1 MPHRLGIDIGKTFT
15 DLLLLDDSGAAH
27 ALKTPN
33 SPDDPASA
41 VAGGIRE
48 LAAGAGVAPGDIV
61 TVVHGAPGHSVPG
74 HDALDLDPAE
84 TRGPAVGL
92 LVTAGFEHVLLL
104 GRGQGASP
112 LAGRV
117 AGTLGI
123 AERMDAEGQ
132 VLQPVDEA
140 KARDAIRALRD
151 LGATAIAVS
160 LLHAAANPAHERAL
174 KALIGDIAA
183 DMPVTLSSDV
193 VREAADY
200 ERTVAAVS
208 AAVLRPALGRYF
220 EGFADT
226 LRALESTAEIRVA
239 RADGGSMSVA
249 HAGDTPVDALNAGP
263 AAGVAAAAVAA
274 SHAGCRDALALDM
287 GGGATTIG
295 IVLDGAPLVTRKT
308 PVAGANLTLP
318 SIAVM
323 HAGAGGGAAVRITGH
338 GALRVGP
345 EPAAG
350 GPACF
355 GGDGPTLTDANLL
368 LGLIPAGS
376 GNGPA
381 SDRAPDRAAAET
393 AMGRLAD
400 RLGVNPYQAAQGI
413 RDLAIEKLYGALR
426 QAAAAHGVDVA
437 SMPLVAYGGAGP
449 LHGNALAI
457 LCGGGPV
464 IVPAQPGSM
473 SARGYVEAQP
483 RQEFGHSCRRLLDN
497 TNAGSIG
504 EILDSL
510 GGSANAWLDEE
521 GVSAT
526 GRRLRFEADV
536 RYRGQGSD
544 FTLDIDPANLPNWGL
559 RDLADR
565 FATAFEQ
572 RHGVR
577 LDGPVELVRLRAVAG
592 AGAGVGGGAT
602 GRRNGASPGR
612 AARRPAGRGDASG
625 AKVDEQRIYLD
636 GNFLSAPVYAAGRLE
651 ADSRVAGPA
660 LVAGDNWTAVVH
672 PGYAGTAGADGALV
686 IAPYRDGEAAA

>member
-15 DLLLLDDSGAAH
+15 DLLLLDDSGTVH
-27 ALKTPN
+27 ALKTAN
-33 SPDDPASA
+33 SPDDPVSA
-41 VAGGIRE
+41 IAGGIRD
-48 LAAGAGVAPGDIV
+48 LAAGAGVAPGDIA
-61 TVVHGAPGHSVPG
+61 TIVHGVSG
-74 HDALDLDPAE
+74 LDPAE
-84 TRGPAVGL
+84 TGGPAVGL

-117 AGTLGI
+117 VGTLGI
-123 AERMDAEGQ
+123 AERMDAGGQ
-132 VLQPVDEA
+132 VRQPIDEA
-140 KARDAIRALRD
+140 RAREAVRTLRD
-151 LGATAIAVS
+151 MGAATIAVS

-174 KALIGDIAA
+174 KAVIGEIAA
-183 DMPVTLSSDV
+183 DMPVVLSSDV

-208 AAVLRPALGRYF
+208 AAVLRPALTHYF

-226 LRALESTAEIRVA
+226 LRAMESTADIRVA

-249 HAGDTPVDALNAGP
+249 HTGDSPIAALDSGP
-263 AAGVAAAAVAA
+263 AAGVAAAAAAA

-295 IVLDGAPLVTRKT
+295 IVLDGAPVVRRKT

-318 SIAVM
+318 SIAVLQ
-323 HAGAGGGAAVRITGH
+323 AGAGGGAAVRITGH

-345 EPAAG
+345 EAAAG
-350 GPACF
+350 GSACF
-355 GGDGPTLTDANLL
+355 GGAGPTLTDANLV

-376 GNGPA
+376 GQAP
-381 SDRAPDRAAAET
+381 APDRAAAE
-393 AMGRLAD
+393 AAIARLAD
-400 RLGVNPYQAAQGI
+400 RLGVNVYQAAQGI
-413 RDLAIEKLYGALR
+413 RDLANEKLYGALR
-426 QAAAAHGVDVA
+426 QTAATHGVDIA

-457 LCGGGPV
+457 LCGDGPV
-464 IVPAQPGSM
+464 VIPAQPGSM
-473 SARGYVEAQP
+473 SARGFVDAPP
-483 RQEFGHSCRRLLDN
+483 RQEFGHSCRCLLDD
-497 TNAGSIG
+497 TNAAAVG

-521 GVSAT
+521 GESAT
-526 GRRLRFEADV
+526 GRQLRFQADV

-544 FTLDIDPANLPNWGL
+544 FTLDIDPVNLPNWGL

-565 FATAFEQ
+565 FATAFEE

-577 LDGPVELVRLRAVAG
+577 LDAPVELVRVRAVAG
-592 AGAGVGGGAT
+592 GRAA
-602 GRRNGASPGR
+602 GRRNGASPGQ
-612 AARRPAGRGDASG
+612 AARRPSGRGDSSG
-625 AKVDEQRIYLD
+625 AKAGEQRIYLD
-636 GNFLSAPVYAAGRLE
+636 GSFLTASVYAADRLE
-651 ADSRVAGPA
+651 AGSRVAGPA
-660 LVAGDNWTAVVH
+660 LVAGDSWTAVVH

-686 IAPYRDGEAAA
+686 IAPDRDGGNAA

>member
-15 DLLLLDDSGAAH
+15 DLLLLDDSGTVH
-27 ALKTPN
+27 ALKTAN
-33 SPDDPASA
+33 SPDDPVTAI
-41 VAGGIRE
+41 AGGIRD
-48 LAAGAGVAPGDIV
+48 LAAGAGVAPGDIA
-61 TVVHGAPGHSVPG
+61 TIVHGVSG
-74 HDALDLDPAE
+74 LDPAE
-84 TRGPAVGL
+84 TGGPAVGL

-117 AGTLGI
+117 VGTLGI
-123 AERMDAEGQ
+123 AERMDAGGQ
-132 VLQPVDEA
+132 VRQPIDEA
-140 KARDAIRALRD
+140 RAREAVRTLRD
-151 LGATAIAVS
+151 MGAATIAVS

-174 KALIGDIAA
+174 KAVIGEIAA
-183 DMPVTLSSDV
+183 DMPVVLSSDV

-208 AAVLRPALGRYF
+208 AAVLRPALTHYF

-226 LRALESTAEIRVA
+226 LRAMESTADIRVA

-249 HAGDTPVDALNAGP
+249 HTGDSPIAALDSGP
-263 AAGVAAAAVAA
+263 AAGVAAAAAAA

-295 IVLDGAPLVTRKT
+295 IVLDGAPVVRRKT

-318 SIAVM
+318 SIAVLQ
-323 HAGAGGGAAVRITGH
+323 AGAGGGAAVRITGH

-345 EPAAG
+345 EAAAG
-350 GPACF
+350 GSACF
-355 GGDGPTLTDANLL
+355 GGAGPTLTDANLV

-376 GNGPA
+376 GQAP
-381 SDRAPDRAAAET
+381 APDRAAAE
-393 AMGRLAD
+393 AAIARLAD
-400 RLGVNPYQAAQGI
+400 RLGVNVYQAAQGI
-413 RDLAIEKLYGALR
+413 RDLANEKLYGALR
-426 QAAAAHGVDVA
+426 QTAATHGVDIA

-457 LCGGGPV
+457 LCGDGPV
-464 IVPAQPGSM
+464 VIPAQPGSM
-473 SARGYVEAQP
+473 SARGFVDAPP
-483 RQEFGHSCRRLLDN
+483 RQEFGHSCRCLLDD
-497 TNAGSIG
+497 TNAVAVG

-521 GVSAT
+521 GESAT
-526 GRRLRFEADV
+526 GRQLRFQADV

-544 FTLDIDPANLPNWGL
+544 FTLDIDPVNLPNWGL

-565 FATAFEQ
+565 FATAFEE

-577 LDGPVELVRLRAVAG
+577 LDAPIELVRVRAVAG
-592 AGAGVGGGAT
+592 GRAA
-602 GRRNGASPGR
+602 GRRNGASPGQ
-612 AARRPAGRGDASG
+612 AARRPSGRGDSSG
-625 AKVDEQRIYLD
+625 AKAGEQRIYLD
-636 GNFLSAPVYAAGRLE
+636 GGFLTAPVYAADRLE
-651 ADSRVAGPA
+651 AGSRVAGPA
-660 LVAGDNWTAVVH
+660 LVAGDSWTAVVH

-686 IAPYRDGEAAA
+686 IAPDRDGGNAA

>member
-15 DLLLLDDSGAAH
+15 DLLLLDDSGTVH
-27 ALKTPN
+27 ALKTAN
-33 SPDDPASA
+33 SPDDPVSA
-41 VAGGIRE
+41 IAGGIRD
-48 LAAGAGVAPGDIV
+48 LAAGAGVAPGDIA
-61 TVVHGAPGHSVPG
+61 TIVHGVSG
-74 HDALDLDPAE
+74 LDPAE
-84 TRGPAVGL
+84 TGGPAVGL

-117 AGTLGI
+117 VGTLGI
-123 AERMDAEGQ
+123 AERMDAGGQ
-132 VLQPVDEA
+132 VRQPIDEA
-140 KARDAIRALRD
+140 RAREAVRTLRD
-151 LGATAIAVS
+151 MGAATIAVS

-174 KALIGDIAA
+174 KAVIGEIAA
-183 DMPVTLSSDV
+183 DMPVVLSSDV

-208 AAVLRPALGRYF
+208 AAVLRPALTHYF

-226 LRALESTAEIRVA
+226 LRAMESTADIRVA

-249 HAGDTPVDALNAGP
+249 HAGDSPIDALDSGP
-263 AAGVAAAAVAA
+263 AAGVAAAAAAA

-295 IVLDGAPLVTRKT
+295 IVLDGAPVVSRKT

-318 SIAVM
+318 SIAVLQ
-323 HAGAGGGAAVRITGH
+323 AGAGGGAAVRITGH

-345 EPAAG
+345 EAAAG
-350 GPACF
+350 GSACF
-355 GGDGPTLTDANLL
+355 GGAGPTLTDANLV

-376 GNGPA
+376 GQAP
-381 SDRAPDRAAAET
+381 APDRAAAE
-393 AMGRLAD
+393 AAIARLAD
-400 RLGVNPYQAAQGI
+400 RLGVNVYQAAQGI
-413 RDLAIEKLYGALR
+413 RDLANEKLYGALR
-426 QAAAAHGVDVA
+426 QTAATHGVDIA

-457 LCGGGPV
+457 LCGDGPV
-464 IVPAQPGSM
+464 VIPARPGSM
-473 SARGYVEAQP
+473 SARGFVDAPP
-483 RQEFGHSCRRLLDN
+483 RQEFGHSCRCLLDD
-497 TNAGSIG
+497 TNAAAVG

-521 GVSAT
+521 GESAT
-526 GRRLRFEADV
+526 GRQLRFQADV

-544 FTLDIDPANLPNWGL
+544 FTLDIDPVNLPNWGL

-565 FATAFEQ
+565 FATAFEE

-577 LDGPVELVRLRAVAG
+577 LDAPVELVRVRAVAG
-592 AGAGVGGGAT
+592 GRAA
-602 GRRNGASPGR
+602 GRRNGASPGQ
-612 AARRPAGRGDASG
+612 AARRPSGRGDSSG
-625 AKVDEQRIYLD
+625 AKAGEQRIYLD
-636 GNFLSAPVYAAGRLE
+636 GSFLTAPVYAADRLE
-651 ADSRVAGPA
+651 AGSRVAGPA
-660 LVAGDNWTAVVH
+660 LVAGDSWTAVVH

-686 IAPYRDGEAAA
+686 IAPDRDGGNAA

>member
-15 DLLLLDDSGAAH
+15 DLLLLDDSGTVH
-27 ALKTPN
+27 ALKTAN
-33 SPDDPASA
+33 SPDDPVSA
-41 VAGGIRE
+41 IAGGIRD
-48 LAAGAGVAPGDIV
+48 LAAGAGVAPGDIA
-61 TVVHGAPGHSVPG
+61 TIVHGVSG
-74 HDALDLDPAE
+74 LDPAE
-84 TRGPAVGL
+84 TGGPAVGL

-117 AGTLGI
+117 VGTLGI
-123 AERMDAEGQ
+123 AERMDAGGQ
-132 VLQPVDEA
+132 VRQPIDEA
-140 KARDAIRALRD
+140 RAREAVRTLRD
-151 LGATAIAVS
+151 MGAATIAVS

-174 KALIGDIAA
+174 KAVIGEIAA
-183 DMPVTLSSDV
+183 DMPVVLSSDV

-208 AAVLRPALGRYF
+208 AAVLRPALTHYF

-226 LRALESTAEIRVA
+226 LRAMESTADIRVA

-249 HAGDTPVDALNAGP
+249 HAGDSPIDALDSGP
-263 AAGVAAAAVAA
+263 AAGVAAAAAAA

-295 IVLDGAPLVTRKT
+295 IVLDGAPVVSRKT

-318 SIAVM
+318 SIAVLQ
-323 HAGAGGGAAVRITGH
+323 AGAGGGAAVRITGH

-345 EPAAG
+345 EAAAG
-350 GPACF
+350 GSACF
-355 GGDGPTLTDANLL
+355 GGAGPTLTDANLV

-376 GNGPA
+376 GQAP
-381 SDRAPDRAAAET
+381 APDRAAAE
-393 AMGRLAD
+393 AAIARLAD
-400 RLGVNPYQAAQGI
+400 RLGVNVYQAAQGI
-413 RDLAIEKLYGALR
+413 RDLANEKLYGALR
-426 QAAAAHGVDVA
+426 QTAATHGVDIA

-457 LCGGGPV
+457 LCGDGPV
-464 IVPAQPGSM
+464 VIPARPGSM
-473 SARGYVEAQP
+473 SARGFVDAPP
-483 RQEFGHSCRRLLDN
+483 RQEFGHSCRCLLDD
-497 TNAGSIG
+497 TNAVAVG

-521 GVSAT
+521 GESAT
-526 GRRLRFEADV
+526 GRQLRFQADV

-544 FTLDIDPANLPNWGL
+544 FTLDIDPVNLPNWGL

-565 FATAFEQ
+565 FATAFEE

-577 LDGPVELVRLRAVAG
+577 LDAPVELVRVRAVAG
-592 AGAGVGGGAT
+592 GRAA
-602 GRRNGASPGR
+602 GRRNGASPGQ
-612 AARRPAGRGDASG
+612 AARRPSGRGDSSG
-625 AKVDEQRIYLD
+625 AKAGEQRIYLD
-636 GNFLSAPVYAAGRLE
+636 GSFLTAPVYAADRLE
-651 ADSRVAGPA
+651 AGSRVAGPA
-660 LVAGDNWTAVVH
+660 LVAGDSWTAVVH

-686 IAPYRDGEAAA
+686 IAPDRDGGNAA

>member
-15 DLLLLDDSGAAH
+15 DLLLLDDSGTVH
-27 ALKTPN
+27 ALKTAN
-33 SPDDPASA
+33 SPDDPVSA
-41 VAGGIRE
+41 IAGGIRD
-48 LAAGAGVAPGDIV
+48 LAAGAGVAPGDIA
-61 TVVHGAPGHSVPG
+61 TIVHGVSG
-74 HDALDLDPAE
+74 LDPAE
-84 TRGPAVGL
+84 TGGPAVGL

-117 AGTLGI
+117 VGTLGI
-123 AERMDAEGQ
+123 AERMDAGGQ
-132 VLQPVDEA
+132 VRQPIDEA
-140 KARDAIRALRD
+140 RAREAVRTLRD
-151 LGATAIAVS
+151 MGAATIAVS

-174 KALIGDIAA
+174 KAVIGEIAA
-183 DMPVTLSSDV
+183 DMPVVLSSDV

-208 AAVLRPALGRYF
+208 AAVLRPALTHYF

-226 LRALESTAEIRVA
+226 LRAMESTADIRVA

-249 HAGDTPVDALNAGP
+249 HAGDSPIDALDSGP
-263 AAGVAAAAVAA
+263 AAGVAAAAAAA

-295 IVLDGAPLVTRKT
+295 IVLDGAPVVSRKT

-318 SIAVM
+318 SIAVLQ
-323 HAGAGGGAAVRITGH
+323 AGAGGGAAVRITGH

-345 EPAAG
+345 EAAAG
-350 GPACF
+350 GSACF
-355 GGDGPTLTDANLL
+355 GGAGPTLTDANLV

-376 GNGPA
+376 GQAP
-381 SDRAPDRAAAET
+381 APDRAAAE
-393 AMGRLAD
+393 AAIARLAD
-400 RLGVNPYQAAQGI
+400 RLGVNVYQAAQGI
-413 RDLAIEKLYGALR
+413 RDLANEKLYGALR
-426 QAAAAHGVDVA
+426 QTAATHGVDIA

-457 LCGGGPV
+457 LCGDGPV
-464 IVPAQPGSM
+464 VIPAQPGSM
-473 SARGYVEAQP
+473 SARGFVDAPP
-483 RQEFGHSCRRLLDN
+483 RQEFGHSCRCLLDD
-497 TNAGSIG
+497 TNAAAVG

-521 GVSAT
+521 GESAT
-526 GRRLRFEADV
+526 GRQLRFQADV

-544 FTLDIDPANLPNWGL
+544 FTLDIDPVNLPNWGL

-565 FATAFEQ
+565 FATAFEE

-577 LDGPVELVRLRAVAG
+577 LDAPVELVRVRAVAG
-592 AGAGVGGGAT
+592 GRAA
-602 GRRNGASPGR
+602 GRRNGASPGQ
-612 AARRPAGRGDASG
+612 AARRPSGRGDSSG
-625 AKVDEQRIYLD
+625 AKAGEQRIYLD
-636 GNFLSAPVYAAGRLE
+636 GSFLTAPVYAADRLE
-651 ADSRVAGPA
+651 AGSRVAGPA
-660 LVAGDNWTAVVH
+660 LVAGDSWTAVVH

-686 IAPYRDGEAAA
+686 IAPDRDGGNAA

>member
-15 DLLLLDDSGAAH
+15 DLLLLDDSGTVH
-27 ALKTPN
+27 ALKTAN
-33 SPDDPASA
+33 SPDDPVSA
-41 VAGGIRE
+41 IAGGIRD
-48 LAAGAGVAPGDIV
+48 LAAGAGVAPGDIA
-61 TVVHGAPGHSVPG
+61 TIVHGVSG
-74 HDALDLDPAE
+74 LDPAE
-84 TRGPAVGL
+84 TGGPAVGL

-117 AGTLGI
+117 VGTLGI
-123 AERMDAEGQ
+123 AERMDAGGQ
-132 VLQPVDEA
+132 VRQPIDEA
-140 KARDAIRALRD
+140 RAREAVRTLRD
-151 LGATAIAVS
+151 MGAATIAVS

-174 KALIGDIAA
+174 KAVIGEIAA
-183 DMPVTLSSDV
+183 DMPVVLSSDV

-208 AAVLRPALGRYF
+208 AAVLRPALTHYF

-226 LRALESTAEIRVA
+226 LRAMESTADIRVA

-249 HAGDTPVDALNAGP
+249 HAGDSPIDALDSGP
-263 AAGVAAAAVAA
+263 AAGVAAAAAAA

-295 IVLDGAPLVTRKT
+295 IVLDGAPVVRRKT

-318 SIAVM
+318 SIAV
-323 HAGAGGGAAVRITGH
+323 HQAGAGGGAAVRITGH

-345 EPAAG
+345 EAAAG
-350 GPACF
+350 GSACF
-355 GGDGPTLTDANLL
+355 GGAGPTLTDANLV

-376 GNGPA
+376 GQAP
-381 SDRAPDRAAAET
+381 APDRAAAE
-393 AMGRLAD
+393 AAIARLAD
-400 RLGVNPYQAAQGI
+400 RLGVNVYQAAQGI
-413 RDLAIEKLYGALR
+413 RDLANEKLYGALR
-426 QAAAAHGVDVA
+426 QTAATHGVDIA

-457 LCGGGPV
+457 LCGDGPV
-464 IVPAQPGSM
+464 VIPAQPGSM
-473 SARGYVEAQP
+473 SARGFVDAPP
-483 RQEFGHSCRRLLDN
+483 RQEFGRSCRCLLDD
-497 TNAGSIG
+497 TNAAAVG

-521 GVSAT
+521 GESAT
-526 GRRLRFEADV
+526 GRQLRFQADV

-544 FTLDIDPANLPNWGL
+544 FTLDIDPVNLPNWGL

-565 FATAFEQ
+565 FATAFEE

-577 LDGPVELVRLRAVAG
+577 LDAPIELVRVRAVAG
-592 AGAGVGGGAT
+592 GRAA
-602 GRRNGASPGR
+602 GRRNGASPGQ
-612 AARRPAGRGDASG
+612 AARRPSGRGDSSG
-625 AKVDEQRIYLD
+625 AKAGEQRIYLD
-636 GNFLSAPVYAAGRLE
+636 GSFLTAPVYAADRLE
-651 ADSRVAGPA
+651 AGSRVAGPA
-660 LVAGDNWTAVVH
+660 LVAGDSWTAVVH

-686 IAPYRDGEAAA
+686 IAPDRDGGNAA